1 MNKKIAEI
9 WKFLT
14 EDIWRITESEV
25 TRTKYNIYNIIKTI
39 YLCIDRFIEDR
50 IMTKAA
56 ALTYSTLLATVP
68 ILAILFAIAR
78 GFGFSNIM
86 EHQLHQGLGGNTE
99 TTRTIMQFVDS
110 YLSETKG
117 GVFIGVGLIMLLA
130 TVLNLIN
137 NIEIIFNRIWG
148 IKKMRSWHRMIT
160 DYFSMLLITP
170 ILLVLSG
177 GVSVFMSTMLEQMTD
192 YELLTPI
199 FKFLIGLIPFAITW
213 FMFTGLYV
221 FMPNTTV
228 KFKYAFLSGVLAG
241 SAYQAFQYLYITS
254 QLFVSKYNAIYGT
267 FAALPL
273 FLLWMQI
280 SWTICLFGALLTY
293 ACQNIQNFSF
303 DKDTRNISRRYK
315 DFMTVLIM
323 SLIVKR
329 FVKGIKPYT
338 AEELSLEFQIPIRL
352 TKQILNLLL
361 DVGFLSESIE
371 ENSKDEEV
379 HFLPAFDINQM
390 NVALLFE
397 RIDTHGSENFKIDN
411 EEEFGDEWKILLNSK
426 KDYYKKTSKI
436 LLKDL

>member
-14 EDIWRITESEV
+14 EDIWRITEGEV
-25 TRTKYNIYNIIKTI
+25 TRTKYSIYSIIKTI

-50 IMTKAA
+50 VMNKAA

-68 ILAILFAIAR
+68 ILAVLFAIAR
-78 GFGFSNIM
+78 GFGFSNLM
-86 EHQLHQGLGGNTE
+86 EQQIHQGLGGDTE
-99 TTRTIMQFVDS
+99 ATRTILKFVES
-110 YLSETKG
+110 YLAETKG
-117 GVFIGVGLIMLLA
+117 GIFIGVGLVMLFA

-137 NIEIIFNRIWG
+137 NIEITFNRIWNV
-148 IKKMRSWHRMIT
+148 KKMRSWHRMVT

-177 GVSVFMSTMLEQMTD
+177 GISLFMTTMLDHMTE
-192 YELLTPI
+192 YELLTPV

-213 FMFTGLYV
+213 LMFTGLYA
-221 FMPNTTV
+221 FMPNTNV
-228 KFKYAFLSGVLAG
+228 KFKYALIAGILAG
-241 SAYQAFQYLYITS
+241 SAYQAFQYLYIGS
-254 QLFVSKYNAIYGT
+254 QLWVSKYNAIYGS

-303 DKDTRNISRRYK
+303 DKDTKNISRRYK
-315 DFMTVLIM
+315 DFTTVLIM

-338 AEELSLEFQIPIRL
+338 AEELSLEYEIPIRL
-352 TKQILNLLL
+352 TRQILNLLL
-361 DVGFLSESIE
+361 DIGFINETTQENEKSEEI
-371 ENSKDEEV
+371 
-379 HFLPAFDINQM
+379 HYLPAFDINQM
-390 NVALLFE
+390 NVACLFE
-397 RIDTHGSENFKIDN
+397 RIDIYGSENFKIDK
-411 EEEFGDEWKILLNSK
+411 EDEFKGEWKILLNSK
-426 KDYYKKTSKI
+426 KEYYNKTSKI

>member
-1 MNKKIAEI
+1 MKNRIAEI

-14 EDIWRITESEV
+14 YDIWRITESEV
-25 TRTKYNIYNIIKTI
+25 TKTKYSIYSVIKTI

-50 IMTKAA
+50 IMSKAA

-68 ILAILFAIAR
+68 ILAVLFAIAR
-78 GFGFSNIM
+78 GFGFSNLL
-86 EHQLHQGLGGNTE
+86 EHQLYQGFGGNTE
-99 TTRTIMQFVDS
+99 TTQTILKFVDS

-117 GVFIGVGLIMLLA
+117 GLFIGIGLIMLLA

-137 NIEIIFNRIWG
+137 NIELTFNRIWN
-148 IKKMRSWHRMIT
+148 IKKMRSWHRMVT

-177 GVSVFMSTMLEQMTD
+177 GISIFMSTMLDQMTD

-199 FKFLIGLIPFAITW
+199 FKFFIGLIPFVITW
-213 FMFTGLYV
+213 IMFTGLYI
-221 FMPNTTV
+221 FMPNTRV
-228 KFKYAFLSGVLAG
+228 KFKYAIIAGILAG
-241 SAYQAFQYLYITS
+241 SAYQAFQYLYIGS

-293 ACQNIQNFSF
+293 AGQNIQNFSF

-315 DFMTVLIM
+315 DFITVLIM

-329 FVKGIKPYT
+329 FEKGVKPYT
-338 AEELSLEFQIPIRL
+338 AEEISIEYQIPIRL
-352 TKQILNLLL
+352 TRQILNLLIEIN
-361 DVGFLSESIE
+361 FLNESAEDDEKSSEI
-371 ENSKDEEV
+371 
-379 HFLPAFDINQM
+379 HYLPAFDINKM

-397 RIDTHGSENFKIDN
+397 KMDTLGSENFKIDK
-411 EEEFGDEWKILLNSK
+411 EEEFNDEWRILLNSK
-426 KDYYKKTSKI
+426 NDYYKRTSKI

>member
-14 EDIWRITESEV
+14 EDIWRITEGEV
-25 TRTKYNIYNIIKTI
+25 TRTKYSIYSIIKTI

-50 IMTKAA
+50 VMNKAA

-68 ILAILFAIAR
+68 ILAVLFAIAR
-78 GFGFSNIM
+78 GFGFSNLM
-86 EHQLHQGLGGNTE
+86 EQQIHQGLGGDTE
-99 TTRTIMQFVDS
+99 ATRTILKFVES
-110 YLSETKG
+110 YLAETKG
-117 GVFIGVGLIMLLA
+117 GIFIGVGLVMLFA

-137 NIEIIFNRIWG
+137 NIEITFNRIWNV
-148 IKKMRSWHRMIT
+148 KKMRSWHRMVT

-177 GVSVFMSTMLEQMTD
+177 GISLFMTTMLDHMTE
-192 YELLTPI
+192 YELLTPV

-213 FMFTGLYV
+213 LMFTGLYA
-221 FMPNTTV
+221 FMPNTNV
-228 KFKYAFLSGVLAG
+228 KFKYALIAGILAG
-241 SAYQAFQYLYITS
+241 SAYQAFQYLYIGS
-254 QLFVSKYNAIYGT
+254 QLWVSKYNAIYGS

-303 DKDTRNISRRYK
+303 DKDTKNISRRYK
-315 DFMTVLIM
+315 DFTTVLIM

-338 AEELSLEFQIPIRL
+338 AEELSLEYEIPIRL
-352 TKQILNLLL
+352 TRQILNLLL
-361 DVGFLSESIE
+361 DIGFINETTQENEKSEE
-371 ENSKDEEV
+371 T
-379 HFLPAFDINQM
+379 HYLPAFDINQIGR
-390 NVALLFE
+390 ASCRE
-397 RIDTHGSENFKIDN
+397 RES
-411 EEEFGDEWKILLNSK
+411 SPV
-426 KDYYKKTSKI
+426 
-436 LLKDL
+436 

>member
-323 SLIVKR
+323 SLIVKDR
-329 FVKGIKPYT
+329 KSV
-338 AEELSLEFQIPIRL
+338 
-352 TKQILNLLL
+352 
-361 DVGFLSESIE
+361 V
-371 ENSKDEEV
+371 
-379 HFLPAFDINQM
+379 
-390 NVALLFE
+390 
-397 RIDTHGSENFKIDN
+397 
-411 EEEFGDEWKILLNSK
+411 
-426 KDYYKKTSKI
+426 
-436 LLKDL
+436 

>member
-14 EDIWRITESEV
+14 EDIWRITEGEV
-25 TRTKYNIYNIIKTI
+25 TRTKYSIYSIIKTI

-50 IMTKAA
+50 VMNKAA

-68 ILAILFAIAR
+68 ILAVLFAIAR
-78 GFGFSNIM
+78 GFGFSNLM
-86 EHQLHQGLGGNTE
+86 EQQIHQGLGGDTE
-99 TTRTIMQFVDS
+99 ATRTILKFVES
-110 YLSETKG
+110 YLAETKG
-117 GVFIGVGLIMLLA
+117 GIFIGVGLVMLFA

-137 NIEIIFNRIWG
+137 NIEITFNRIWNV
-148 IKKMRSWHRMIT
+148 KKMRSWHRMVT

-177 GVSVFMSTMLEQMTD
+177 GISLFMTTMLDHMTE
-192 YELLTPI
+192 YELLTPV

-213 FMFTGLYV
+213 LMFTGLYA
-221 FMPNTTV
+221 FMPNTNV
-228 KFKYAFLSGVLAG
+228 KFKYALIAGILAG
-241 SAYQAFQYLYITS
+241 SAYQAFQYLYIGS
-254 QLFVSKYNAIYGT
+254 QLWVSKYNAIYGS

-303 DKDTRNISRRYK
+303 DKDTKNISRRYK
-315 DFMTVLIM
+315 DFTTVLIM

-338 AEELSLEFQIPIRL
+338 AEELSLEYEIPIRL
-352 TKQILNLLL
+352 TRQILNLLL
-361 DVGFLSESIE
+361 DIGFINETTQENEKSEE
-371 ENSKDEEV
+371 T
-379 HFLPAFDINQM
+379 HYLPAFDINQM
-390 NVALLFE
+390 NVAFLFE
-397 RIDTHGSENFKIDN
+397 RIDIYGSENFKIDK
-411 EEEFGDEWKILLNSK
+411 EDEFKGEWKILLNSK
-426 KDYYKKTSKI
+426 KEYYNKTSKI

>member
-411 EEEFGDEWKILLNSK
+411 EEELGDEWKILLNPK

>member
-14 EDIWRITESEV
+14 EDIWRITEGEV
-25 TRTKYNIYNIIKTI
+25 TRTKYSIYSIIKTI

-50 IMTKAA
+50 VMNKAA

-68 ILAILFAIAR
+68 ILAVLFAIAR
-78 GFGFSNIM
+78 GFGFSNLM
-86 EHQLHQGLGGNTE
+86 EQQIHQGLGGDTE
-99 TTRTIMQFVDS
+99 TTRTIIKFVES
-110 YLSETKG
+110 YLAETKG
-117 GVFIGVGLIMLLA
+117 GIFIGVGLVMLFA

-137 NIEIIFNRIWG
+137 NIEITFNRIWN
-148 IKKMRSWHRMIT
+148 IKKMRSWHRMVT

-177 GVSVFMSTMLEQMTD
+177 GISLFMTTMLDQMTE

-213 FMFTGLYV
+213 FMFTGLYA

-228 KFKYAFLSGVLAG
+228 KFKYAFIAGILAG
-241 SAYQAFQYLYITS
+241 SAYQAFQYLYIGS
-254 QLFVSKYNAIYGT
+254 QLWVSKYNAIYGS

-315 DFMTVLIM
+315 DFTTVLIM

-329 FVKGIKPYT
+329 FVKGTKPYT
-338 AEELSLEFQIPIRL
+338 AEELSLEYEIPIRL
-352 TKQILNLLL
+352 TRQILNLLL
-361 DVGFLSESIE
+361 EIDFVNETLE
-371 ENSKDEEV
+371 ENEKSEEI
-379 HFLPAFDINQM
+379 HYLPAFDINQM
-390 NVALLFE
+390 NVANLFE
-397 RIDTHGSENFKIDN
+397 KIDVYGSENFKIDK
-411 EEEFGDEWKILLNSK
+411 EEEFQGEWKILLDSK
-426 KDYYKKTSKI
+426 KEYYDKTSKI

>member
-1 MNKKIAEI
+1 MGKKIAEI

-14 EDIWRITESEV
+14 YDIWRITENEV
-25 TRTKYNIYNIIKTI
+25 TRTKYALYSIIKTM

-68 ILAILFAIAR
+68 ILALLFAIAR

-86 EHQLHQGLGGNTE
+86 EHQLRQGFGGDTE
-99 TTRTIMQFVDS
+99 TTSILLKFVDS
-110 YLSETKG
+110 YLAETKG
-117 GVFIGVGLIMLLA
+117 GIFIGVGLVLLFA

-148 IKKMRSWHRMIT
+148 VKKMRSWHRMIT

-177 GVSVFMSTMLEQMTD
+177 GVSLFMSTMLESMTE
-192 YELLTPI
+192 YELLTPVL
-199 FKFLIGLIPFAITW
+199 KVLIWLIPFVITW
-213 FMFTGLYV
+213 IMFIGLYV
-221 FMPNTTV
+221 FMPNTNV
-228 KFKYAFLSGVLAG
+228 KFKYAVISGIIAG
-241 SAYQAFQYLYITS
+241 SAYQGFQYLYISS
-254 QLFVSKYNAIYGT
+254 QMFVTKYNAIYGT

-280 SWTICLFGALLTY
+280 SWTICLFGTLLTY
-293 ACQNIQNFSF
+293 ACQNVQNFSF

-315 DFMTVLIM
+315 DFITILVM

-329 FVKGIKPYT
+329 FVNGVKPYT
-338 AEELSLEFQIPIRL
+338 SEELSLEYQIPIRL

-361 DVGFLSESIE
+361 DIGFINESVEDDKSEEI
-371 ENSKDEEV
+371 
-379 HFLPAFDINQM
+379 HYLPAFDVNKM

-397 RIDTHGSENFKIDN
+397 RIDVNGSENFKIDK
-411 EEEFGDEWKILLNSK
+411 EDEFKGEWKVLIDSR
-426 KDYYKKTSKI
+426 KDYYQRTSKI

>member
-1 MNKKIAEI
+1 MKKKIAEI

-14 EDIWRITESEV
+14 YDIWRITENEV
-25 TRTKYNIYNIIKTI
+25 TRTKYSIYSIIKTI

-68 ILAILFAIAR
+68 ILAVLFAIAR
-78 GFGFSNIM
+78 GFGFSNLM
-86 EHQLHQGLGGNTE
+86 EHQLHQEFGGDTE

-110 YLSETKG
+110 YLAETKG
-117 GVFIGVGLIMLLA
+117 GVFIGVGLVMLLA

-137 NIEIIFNRIWG
+137 NIEITFNRIWN
-148 IKKMRSWHRMIT
+148 IKNMRSWHRMVT

-170 ILLVLSG
+170 ILLVISG
-177 GVSVFMSTMLEQMTD
+177 GVSVFMTTMLDQMTE

-199 FKFLIGLIPFAITW
+199 FKFLVGLIPFAITW
-213 FMFTGLYV
+213 IMFTGLYI
-221 FMPNTTV
+221 FMPNTNV
-228 KFKYAFLSGVLAG
+228 KFRYAFLAGVLAG
-241 SAYQAFQYLYITS
+241 SAYQAFQYLYIGS

-303 DKDTRNISRRYK
+303 DKDTRNISQRYK
-315 DFMTVLIM
+315 DFITVLIM

-329 FVKGIKPYT
+329 FVKGVKPYT
-338 AEELSLEFQIPIRL
+338 AEELSIEYQIPIRL
-352 TKQILNLLL
+352 TRQIIYLLL
-361 DVGFLSESIE
+361 EIGFINESYE
-371 ENSKDEEV
+371 ENKSEEI
-379 HFLPAFDINQM
+379 HYLPAFDINQM

-397 RIDTHGSENFKIDN
+397 RIDTHGSENFKIDK
-411 EEEFGDEWKILLNSK
+411 EEEFRGEWKILIDSRK
-426 KDYYKKTSKI
+426 EYYSKTSKI